1 MNDDEENIH
10 YRNVQYCICIEHC
23 HLPHIVACLNKKPID
38 HIANLKNISFFYSIL
53 KCSNVILFKGIV
65 KLLYIM
71 RFDNTLNKTLKK
83 KFTFWTSFTCTIK
96 IKDAL
101 TGQ

>member
-1 MNDDEENIH
+1 MN
-10 YRNVQYCICIEHC
+10 RTLSFSAYCGMFKQETHR
-23 HLPHIVACLNKKPID
+23 PHRQPE
-38 HIANLKNISFFYSIL
+38 KNISFFYSIL

-83 KFTFWTSFTCTIK
+83 KFTFWTSFTFTIK
-96 IKDAL
+96 I
-101 TGQ
+101 